1 MWELTLGFNQLK
13 ENEMKNKLLILSLII
28 LGITSCRKELLS
40 PEPQTQI
47 LEEVSFSTPEK
58 TLAAVNGVYAGA
70 KVGQIYGGRYFN
82 YQDARGEEFINES
95 ANGVTQLATWNF
107 TVTPTTNE
115 VQNFWGAAYTA
126 INRAN
131 VVIKGVDNAPIS
143 DALKSQYKAECRFI
157 RALIYHSL
165 VTIYAKPYIDNSG
178 NTLGVVIY
186 TDPQTQLGENQK
198 TRSTVAEVY
207 NLILDD
213 LNFAEANL
221 LANNGSTALNLTRAH
236 KNTAIALKT
245 RVYLFMGDYAK
256 VITEGNKLVPQATA
270 PFSTTSGVTHTLAA
284 NIATVF
290 GAGGSTPENILSFP
304 FTANDLPGTQN
315 SLNQYYSPSATSSTA
330 TNPCTSCNGNG
341 DYSLNLGATGIVS
354 NTSWTVADARRQF
367 NQVINHAT
375 RTWLRKWTANT
386 DNAPA
391 IRYAEVLLN
400 LAEALARV
408 NGLDAKAV
416 ALLNAV
422 RKRADAAVTLAPA
435 TAQEL
440 IDMILIE
447 RRIELL
453 GEGFRSRD
461 ILRLGGTIPAKGTA
475 PPVAPTSAQ
484 YIWPIPQSELIVNK
498 AVVQNK
504 GY

>member
-1 MWELTLGFNQLK
+1 
-13 ENEMKNKLLILSLII
+13 MKYKIAILFFII
-28 LGITSCRKELLS
+28 IIVSSCRKELLS

-47 LEEVSFSTPEK
+47 LEEVSFSTAEK

-82 YQDARGEEFINES
+82 YQDARGEEFINET

-115 VQNFWGAAYTA
+115 VQNFWIAAYQA

-165 VTIYAKPYIDNSG
+165 VTIYSKPYIDNSG
-178 NTLGVVIY
+178 NTPGVVIY

-198 TRSTVAEVY
+198 SRSTVAEVY
-207 NLILDD
+207 NLVVDD
-213 LNFAEANL
+213 LDFAEANL
-221 LANNGSTALNLTRAH
+221 LATHGSTALNVTRAH

-256 VITEGNKLVPQATA
+256 VISEGNKLAPQATA
-270 PFSTTSGVTHTLAA
+270 PFSTTSGVKDSLAA

-290 GAGGSTPENILSFP
+290 GAGGSTPENIFSFP

-315 SLNQYYSPSATSSTA
+315 SLNLYYSPQPTNSTA
-330 TNPCTSCNGNG
+330 TNPCTSCSGG
-341 DYSLNLGATGIVS
+341 GEYSLNLGATGIAS
-354 NTSWTVADARRQF
+354 NTSWTSADARRQF
-367 NQVINHAT
+367 NQVVNSAT
-375 RTWLRKWTANT
+375 KTYLRKWTANT
-386 DNAPA
+386 DNVPA

-408 NGLDAKAV
+408 NGRDAKAI

-422 RKRADAAVTLAPA
+422 RKRSDPAVTMDPA

-440 IDMILIE
+440 IDMILVE

-475 PPVAPTSAQ
+475 PSVAPTSPQ
-484 YIWPIPQSELIVNK
+484 YIWPIPQSERNVNK
-498 AVVQNK
+498 AVEQNK

>member
-1 MWELTLGFNQLK
+1 MN
-13 ENEMKNKLLILSLII
+13 MKNKISIFLFSILALS
-28 LGITSCRKELLS
+28 SCRKELLS

-58 TLAAVNGVYAGA
+58 TLSAVYGVYAGA
-70 KVGQIYGGRYFN
+70 KVGQIYGGRYLN
-82 YQDARGEEFINES
+82 YQDVRGEDFINET

-115 VQNFWGAAYTA
+115 VQNFWAAAYAA

-131 VVIKGVDNAPIS
+131 VVIKGVDNAPIPDS
-143 DALKSQYKAECRFI
+143 LKNQYKAECRFI
-157 RALIYHSL
+157 RALMYHNL
-165 VTIYAKPYIDNSG
+165 VTIYARPYWDG
-178 NTLGVVIY
+178 NGATPGVVIY
-186 TDPQTQLGENQK
+186 TEPQTNLGENQK
-198 TRSTVAEVY
+198 PRSNVAAVY
-207 NLILDD
+207 QQILSD
-213 LNFAEANL
+213 LNFAETNL
-221 LANNGSTALNLTRAH
+221 AANNGSVAANVTRAH

-245 RVYLFMGDYAK
+245 RVYLFMGDYAN
-256 VITEGNKLVPQATA
+256 VIVEGNKLAPQATA
-270 PFSTTSGVTHTLAA
+270 PFSTTSGVTHNLQN

-290 GAGGSTPENILSFP
+290 GAGGQTPENILSFP

-315 SLNQYYSPSATSSTA
+315 SLNQYYSPAATSSTA
-330 TNPCTSCNGNG
+330 TNPCTSCSGNG
-341 DYSLNLGATGIVS
+341 DYSLNLGATGIV
-354 NTSWTVADARRQF
+354 NNPGWTANDARRQF
-367 NQVINHAT
+367 FQVINHAT
-375 RTWLRKWTANT
+375 RTWLRKWT
-386 DNAPA
+386 DNKDYVPA

-408 NGLDAKAV
+408 NGVDAKDI

-422 RKRADAAVTLAPA
+422 RRRSDPSVMLAPA
-435 TAQEL
+435 TQQAL
-440 IDMILIE
+440 IDAILLE

-461 ILRLGGTIPAKGTA
+461 LLRLGLTLPAKGTA
-475 PPVAPTSAQ
+475 PSVAPTSPQ

-498 AVVQNK
+498 AVVQNP